1 MAVIQVLLTDTF
13 DGWRTKTNSL
23 ATQVGDVTL
32 LSGYSVPSV
41 DNIVEAINDLDG
53 RTTVATK
60 AISDTDADTKIHT
73 EKTTDEDKLRFDV
86 ASTEKMFID
95 ATGVT
100 AHNGTSAGGTANALA
115 QFHIDSSTNSGIQ
128 LNSGTTNTGNILFG
142 DSGDNDIGKISYNH
156 NDNSMTLTTNANSAA
171 NSFKVDSSGNVSSRN
186 IGDTSTLTSTT
197 GTMVGAI
204 NENAAN
210 VIAYA
215 IALG

>member
-1 MAVIQVLLTDTF
+1 M
-13 DGWRTKTNSL
+13 TKNN
-23 ATQVGDVTL
+23 
-32 LSGYSVPSV
+32 GYS
-41 DNIVEAINDLDG
+41 
-53 RTTVATK
+53 
-60 AISDTDADTKIHT
+60 
-73 EKTTDEDKLRFDV
+73 
-86 ASTEKMFID
+86 
-95 ATGVT
+95 
-100 AHNGTSAGGTANALA
+100 
-115 QFHIDSSTNSGIQ
+115 
-128 LNSGTTNTGNILFG
+128 TNTGNILFG

-197 GTMVGAI
+197 GTMVGSI